1 MSGAQHRIED
11 PYLHLISSRNLSKP
25 QFQNILHMLSTMT
38 RKLESLSVMLY
49 LVLTDLSQLLTAF
62 ILSSYRDAKL
72 PAAVITEARL
82 S

>member
-1 MSGAQHRIED
+1 
-11 PYLHLISSRNLSKP
+11 
-25 QFQNILHMLSTMT
+25 MLSTMT
-38 RKLESLSVMLY
+38 RKLVSLSVMLY

-72 PAAVITEARL
+72 LAAVITEARL

>member
-1 MSGAQHRIED
+1 
-11 PYLHLISSRNLSKP
+11 
-25 QFQNILHMLSTMT
+25 MT

-72 PAAVITEARL
+72 PAAVITDAWL